1 MKEKIYKLIF
11 NEFLNLEWIRIRVSK
26 ILYIDTRSRIFRT
39 EPTKKGWAPQYTFLR
54 MNES

>member
-26 ILYIDTRSRIFRT
+26 ILYRTLTRGAEFFGPSGPKKAGLRNTRS
-39 EPTKKGWAPQYTFLR
+39 
-54 MNES
+54 